1 MKTLISFVLLLSF
14 IMTMLASC
22 AGSGNGTNDNPGTSK
37 NPESTADPGNT
48 STVQGTELDPLPE
61 ALTSLDYGNRKF
73 YVLCRSGE
81 GDMVGKN
88 DFLSEELTNNPVE
101 DAIYNRTQIVNET
114 LNIDIQAVKM
124 TQANIETEITRVISS
139 GDSTYDLVE
148 SKEWRI
154 VRFISQGYMYNLLDD
169 DIDSFLDIENPWW
182 SQEWIDQAI
191 LGKDALYFITGA
203 PALTLYK
210 LIYVMF
216 YNKDFGER
224 NKIEDLYKIVDDGKW
239 TIDYVSELVSSLY
252 NSLNGDD
259 IRDNVDQ
266 YGLVTTADIDTDPFW
281 SSCDM
286 TVFSR
291 NEEGWFEFSDADIE
305 KIQTVFEKLFKLLHN
320 NPGTWV
326 SEASDIM
333 TEKEIMFASG
343 NSLLAS
349 LHLRFAEYEKLRNMQ
364 DEYGILPIPKYDEKQ
379 KEYYSY
385 VHDQYSVFFIPSIA
399 TDPEMTSAVLEM
411 MAYENFKNVLPVYYD
426 LVLKGRYANDPQSRQ
441 MLDRITSNI
450 KMDSA
455 WIYGQV
461 LLGPCE
467 RLIRDP
473 LREKKQEFSSILAE
487 LKGKL
492 KTYLKVF
499 RSDMEKLEEG

>member
-154 VRFISQGYMYNLLDD
+154 VRFIGQGYMYNLLDD

-259 IRDNVDQ
+259 IRDNEDQ

-333 TEKEIMFASG
+333 TEKEIM
-343 NSLLAS
+343 
-349 LHLRFAEYEKLRNMQ
+349 H
-364 DEYGILPIPKYDEKQ
+364 
-379 KEYYSY
+379 
-385 VHDQYSVFFIPSIA
+385 
-399 TDPEMTSAVLEM
+399 PELIDRD
-411 MAYENFKNVLPVYYD
+411 F
-426 LVLKGRYANDPQSRQ
+426 RY
-441 MLDRITSNI
+441 
-450 KMDSA
+450 
-455 WIYGQV
+455 
-461 LLGPCE
+461 
-467 RLIRDP
+467 
-473 LREKKQEFSSILAE
+473 
-487 LKGKL
+487 
-492 KTYLKVF
+492 
-499 RSDMEKLEEG
+499 